1 MNILQIDT
9 ENLNVT
15 REDLANKLAPCLCA
29 IPEFA
34 HYCISLIIDK
44 LYSTLKV
51 AKLDSLHLL
60 RESVQIFEP
69 SRIKQ
74 YLPELWTILEKEF
87 LSGRNV
93 EIKDAAL
100 EAITSIIKSL
110 SNDEIICN
118 NFLNKIIT
126 DIKSSLHDAQL
137 SLYKPAQKLL
147 ETIATINKT
156 ICVQILQAVVPLCIE
171 QYSTK
176 ISLNDKII
184 LIETLNSFMKICSK
198 YEFCIQGK
206 LCHRKNNRYN
216 KLIILYFPL
225 YIIIIY

>member
-29 IPEFA
+29 TPEFA
-34 HYCISLIIDK
+34 DHCISLIIDK
-44 LYSTLKV
+44 LYSTFKV
-51 AKLDSLHLL
+51 AKLDSLYLL

-74 YLPELWTILEKEF
+74 YLPELWTILKKEF
-87 LSGRNV
+87 LSEKNI

-100 EAITSIIKSL
+100 ETITSIIKSL
-110 SNDEIICN
+110 LNDEIICKD
-118 NFLNKIIT
+118 FLNKIIT
-126 DIKSSLHDAQL
+126 DIKSLLYDGQL

-147 ETIATINKT
+147 ETIAKINKA
-156 ICVQILQAVVPLCIE
+156 ICVQILQAVVPLCI
-171 QYSTK
+171 QQHSTK
-176 ISLNDKII
+176 ILLNDKII
-184 LIETLNSFMKICSK
+184 LIETLNSFMKICSN

-206 LCHRKNNRYN
+206 LCHGK
-216 KLIILYFPL
+216 IID
-225 YIIIIY
+225 IIN